1 MLSKQFMY
9 FLRSFPLTRAES
21 LAASFTSLFFVNEQ
35 KPVYLFIY
43 FLGRETEISFTKKFL
58 AADELRSHM
67 IIPLGDKSCYDL
79 ILKINE
85 KA

>member
-1 MLSKQFMY
+1 MQLG
-9 FLRSFPLTRAES
+9 
-21 LAASFTSLFFVNEQ
+21 LFI
-35 KPVYLFIY
+35 YLFIGERNRNFVY
-43 FLGRETEISFTKKFL
+43 QKIF